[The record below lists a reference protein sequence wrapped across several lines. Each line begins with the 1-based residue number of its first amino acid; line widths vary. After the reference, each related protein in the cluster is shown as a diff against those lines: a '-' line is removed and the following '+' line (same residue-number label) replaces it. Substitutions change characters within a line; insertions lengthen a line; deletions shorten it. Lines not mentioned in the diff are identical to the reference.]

1 MLFLLP
7 CIYLFSFL
15 QALYRLLKNQPQ
27 YIIVFF
33 VIGLPLYFTSL
44 SLTNLY
50 GFSALVPVFQ
60 SFKELIVLAALVWL
74 ALVKKR
80 TIVLHFPDKLLLAY
94 LIYTFAYVLIP
105 LGNFGL
111 FEKLLALKSLSFF
124 PLVYFT
130 GRYMTPDTVRLNN
143 AMHYICLVA
152 ILAAIV
158 LCWEVLQN
166 QHLQSLTGYADYNE
180 KFYGAEPSGNF
191 GLSWTFETS
200 NGLKRFASFYG
211 GPLELGANMMLTLAV
226 CLSIITTNHNKIKMT
241 RIIFITLIICT
252 LSVFFAI
259 SRASLV
265 SYFAIIYLYAWV
277 TKRKKLLI
285 YFHYGVLAIAILIA
299 FYLRGDIYELIITT
313 INFTDNSSAYH
324 VLQWLE
330 GLEAMASKPLGLGLG
345 MSGRVSNAT
354 GDNIGGENQLIII
367 GVQAGVIA
375 ILLYVLMYT
384 WTISYCTRVF
394 RSSEGM
400 VRKLALCILL
410 VKMGLIIPTLT
421 ANVESYIYISYFTWF
436 CTGLLVT
443 MRDHHAKQKN
453 SRAPV

>member
-1 MLFLLP
+1 
-7 CIYLFSFL
+7 
-15 QALYRLLKNQPQ
+15 
-27 YIIVFF
+27 
-33 VIGLPLYFTSL
+33 
-44 SLTNLY
+44 
-50 GFSALVPVFQ
+50 
-60 SFKELIVLAALVWL
+60 
-74 ALVKKR
+74 
-80 TIVLHFPDKLLLAY
+80 
-94 LIYTFAYVLIP
+94 
-105 LGNFGL
+105 
-111 FEKLLALKSLSFF
+111 
-124 PLVYFT
+124 
-130 GRYMTPDTVRLNN
+130 
-143 AMHYICLVA
+143 
-152 ILAAIV
+152 
-158 LCWEVLQN
+158 
-166 QHLQSLTGYADYNE
+166 
-180 KFYGAEPSGNF
+180 
-191 GLSWTFETS
+191 
-200 NGLKRFASFYG
+200 
-211 GPLELGANMMLTLAV
+211 MMLTLAV

-394 RSSEGM
+394 KSSEGM